1 MGPEGRVQG
10 RQKMG
15 GLECEGPGDWE
26 HVAFGCTETDARLHG
41 FQASNQAVKCVSGET
56 VLPAPGTEAKPFAQS
71 HQPGY
76 WALRLGLQFSAWKSH
91 QTTCLSCHCSGSD
104 ALNSSCLSPSAQLW
118 KPQCQRILRA
128 ILSNC
133 PLCFW

>member
-56 VLPAPGTEAKPFAQS
+56 VLPAPGGGEGCFLY
-71 HQPGY
+71 HQHLPAG
-76 WALRLGLQFSAWKSH
+76 LRSV
-91 QTTCLSCHCSGSD
+91 
-104 ALNSSCLSPSAQLW
+104 SSQL
-118 KPQCQRILRA
+118 P
-128 ILSNC
+128 
-133 PLCFW
+133 